1 MIPTTLES
9 TRAPSHSQPSDGNA
23 RRLRTR
29 PGRSLFA
36 IATAAGVLAG
46 VALLG
51 CSSSSGPTD
60 PNGIGSTGGS
70 HIAPFDSGV
79 LTAPAT
85 FVHTFPDSG
94 TVGYHCAFHPG
105 PGMTGAVFVVAGA
118 ADSVEVTADG
128 TSFFP
133 SGVKVRPGGFVL
145 WNVIRG
151 THTVTS
157 DREPTR

>member
-1 MIPTTLES
+1 MIPTTSEATWVHS
-9 TRAPSHSQPSDGNA
+9 HAPPPHGNA

-29 PGRSLFA
+29 PGRSLFG
-36 IATAAGVLAG
+36 IAAAGVLAG
-46 VALLG
+46 AALLG
-51 CSSSSGPTD
+51 CSNSSGPTD

-79 LTAPAT
+79 LSAPAT
-85 FVHTFPDSG
+85 FVHTFPDTG

-105 PGMTGAVFVVAGA
+105 PGMTGSVFVVAGA